1 MDLLGLALIF
11 SARILDVSLGTVRI
25 LFLVRG
31 RRRLAA
37 TIGFLE
43 VMIYMSVLG
52 YILGGGGF
60 LTFPQLIAYAGGYGA
75 GNFMGSLLEE
85 KLLNAFVTLEIILE
99 RNQET
104 RLVIEQIRKAGF
116 GATVLVGQGR
126 AGLRYVVKVICHRS
140 DIPQISEIIGA
151 KGFVCISDLKGCW
164 GGHFKM
170 KGK

>member
-1 MDLLGLALIF
+1 MDWLGLILIF
-11 SARILDVSLGTVRI
+11 SARIADVSLGTVRI

-37 TIGFLE
+37 CIGFLE

-52 YILGGGGF
+52 YILGGGGT
-60 LTFPQLIAYAGGYGA
+60 LTFPQLIAYAAGYGT

-85 KLLNAFVTLEIILE
+85 KLLNAFVTLDIILE

-104 RLVIEQIRKAGF
+104 MTLIDRIRAEGF
-116 GATVLVGQGR
+116 GATVLIGHGKD
-126 AGLRYVVKVICHRS
+126 GLRLVAKVICHRS
-140 DIPQISEIIGA
+140 DIAPISKIIGDQ
-151 KGFVCISDLKGCW
+151 GFVCISDVKGCW
-164 GGHFKM
+164 GGYFKV